1 MDLEMAWTI
10 TRKDLRTFR
19 RRKSI
24 FYGVA
29 ILPLILAVLLS
40 GLIWWIMQPP
50 AVISDATLTNLLS
63 SLSFVFVIIASF
75 ISTGISSYSIV
86 GEKVEKSLDPL
97 LVSPASDDEILLGK
111 YLAAFIPTIIAIYIA
126 LGIYLGLTDALTSG
140 RLGYLFYP
148 DSGMAII
155 LILVAPLTA
164 LLSIGLNVLV
174 SSKVNDV
181 WTATQLGVLATLPFY
196 AICVGSE
203 IGAIPLNA
211 TNLLILAAVLLVAVV
226 TLFYLSRAIF
236 RREEILTKLK

>member
-10 TRKDLRTFR
+10 ARKDLRTFR

-29 ILPLILAVLLS
+29 LLPLFLAVLLS

-63 SLSFVFVIIASF
+63 SLSFIFVIIASF

-86 GEKVEKSLDPL
+86 GEKVEKSLEPL
-97 LVSPASDDEILLGK
+97 LASPASDDEILLGK
-111 YLAAFIPTIIAIYIA
+111 YLAAFMPTIIAIYIA
-126 LGIYLGLTDALTSG
+126 LGIYIGLTDALTSG
-140 RLGYLFYP
+140 RLGYIFYP
-148 DSGMAII
+148 DLGMAII

-164 LLSIGLNVLV
+164 LLSVGLNVLV

-181 WTATQLGVLATLPFY
+181 RTATQLGVLATLPFY
-196 AICVGSE
+196 AIYVGSE

-211 TNLLILAAVLLVAVV
+211 TNLLILAAVLLIAVV

-236 RREEILTKLK
+236 RREEILTKWK